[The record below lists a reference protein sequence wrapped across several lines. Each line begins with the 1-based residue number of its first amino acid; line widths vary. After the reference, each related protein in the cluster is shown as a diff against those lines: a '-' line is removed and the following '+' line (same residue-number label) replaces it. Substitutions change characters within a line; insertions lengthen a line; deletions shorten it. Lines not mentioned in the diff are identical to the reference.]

1 MIYNFKNLYPGESSL
16 YPLLLYT
23 TLAYGKRRRVQK
35 KEETMNIIT
44 HPDIRLGL
52 KCKEVEDINI
62 PVVAEIIGAL
72 REKGSGDKKA
82 GLAANQIGYDLRII
96 IVHGEVFINP
106 VIVKRQGEEKWSL
119 EECLSLPGRRER
131 VKRNNKIRINA
142 ISAEGRVIK
151 KRYFKGLDAFCFQH
165 EVDHLDGV
173 LIIDK

>member
-1 MIYNFKNLYPGESSL
+1 
-16 YPLLLYT
+16 
-23 TLAYGKRRRVQK
+23 
-35 KEETMNIIT
+35 MNIIT

-62 PVVAEIIGAL
+62 PIVAEVVGELQIKWAGHPTMV
-72 REKGSGDKKA
+72 

-96 IVHGEVFINP
+96 ILQGELFINP
-106 VIVKRQGEEKWSL
+106 VIVTWRGEEKWSL

-151 KRYFKGLDAFCFQH
+151 KRYFKGFDAFCFQH
-165 EVDHLDGV
+165 EVDHLDGI